1 MLKVEPIANISSL
14 GYKLPKDQKKKKKK
28 EKKKKNLRQFIKKLL
43 TNK

>member
-28 EKKKKNLRQFIKKLL
+28 EKKKEDFAAVYKKVID
-43 TNK
+43 K

>member
-28 EKKKKNLRQFIKKLL
+28 EKKKEEFAAVYKKVID
-43 TNK
+43 K

>member
-28 EKKKKNLRQFIKKLL
+28 KEKKEDFAVVYKKVIDK
-43 TNK
+43 

>member
-28 EKKKKNLRQFIKKLL
+28 KEKKEDFAAVYKKVIDK
-43 TNK
+43 